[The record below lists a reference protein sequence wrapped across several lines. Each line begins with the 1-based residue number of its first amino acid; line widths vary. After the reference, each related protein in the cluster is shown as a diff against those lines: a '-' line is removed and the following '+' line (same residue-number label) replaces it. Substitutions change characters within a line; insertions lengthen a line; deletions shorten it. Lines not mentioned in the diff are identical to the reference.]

1 MAMTPRQA
9 AAVFFGTS
17 LFGLLAFS
25 SGLMIG
31 VGIGGDASLPT
42 MAKPGG
48 APLVSKPSPA
58 PVAAQAMAAPAP
70 VTAPAASI
78 LVPMPQST
86 PAGAPPGAA
95 PSAVA
100 QAPAAAN
107 TSTQAAA
114 AEVKVQSAAS
124 EPLAVKDFRVGLP
137 LDVAPASPLRG
148 RLVEAAHAAPRDL
161 TIAPPIAAA
170 VPKASATPAAAVPPM
185 TPAALPAAATAPAA
199 PPFVFSVQ
207 VGSFLVKGN
216 AERLA
221 EELNKRGYAAQVLV
235 AQSPGEPA
243 WYPVVLPPVSDL
255 ATVARQ
261 AQEFADSEGRNAEV
275 VSWLAAK

>member
-17 LFGLLAFS
+17 LFGLLTFS

-31 VGIGGDASLPT
+31 VGIGGDASLPD
-42 MAKPGG
+42 MARPAG
-48 APLVSKPSPA
+48 APLVGKPAAAPA
-58 PVAAQAMAAPAP
+58 AAQAMAAPAP
-70 VTAPAASI
+70 ITAPAAAV
-78 LVPMPQST
+78 LVPMPQSA
-86 PAGAPPGAA
+86 PAAAPRTAAPPT
-95 PSAVA
+95 VA

-107 TSTQAAA
+107 GSAQAAA
-114 AEVKVQSAAS
+114 AQPTAI
-124 EPLAVKDFRVGLP
+124 EPVAVKDFRVGLP

-161 TIAPPIAAA
+161 IIAPPAAA
-170 VPKASATPAAAVPPM
+170 AAAPQASAGPAAAPPI
-185 TPAALPAAATAPAA
+185 TPAALPAAATMPAA

-207 VGSFLVKGN
+207 VGSFLVKAN

-221 EELNKRGYAAQVLV
+221 AELNKRGYAAQVLV

-243 WYPVVLPPVSDL
+243 WYPVVLPPVSDV

>member
-17 LFGLLAFS
+17 LFGLLTFS

-31 VGIGGDASLPT
+31 VGIGGDASPPE
-42 MAKPGG
+42 MAKPAG
-48 APLVSKPSPA
+48 APLVTKPSAA
-58 PVAAQAMAAPAP
+58 PVAAQAMAAPA
-70 VTAPAASI
+70 AAV
-78 LVPMPQST
+78 LVPMPQSA
-86 PAGAPPGAA
+86 PAAAPPNAA
-95 PSAVA
+95 PPAVA
-100 QAPAAAN
+100 QAPSAAN
-107 TSTQAAA
+107 GSTQAAA
-114 AEVKVQSAAS
+114 AAAQVPPAAI
-124 EPLAVKDFRVGLP
+124 EPVAVKDFRVGLP
-137 LDVAPASPLRG
+137 LDVTPASSLRG

-161 TIAPPIAAA
+161 TIAPAATAAA
-170 VPKASATPAAAVPPM
+170 PQASASPAAAAPPI
-185 TPAALPAAATAPAA
+185 TPAALPAAAAMPAA

-207 VGSFLVKGN
+207 VGSFLVKAN

-221 EELNKRGYAAQVLV
+221 AELNKRGYAAQVLV

-243 WYPVVLPPVSDL
+243 WYPVVLPPVSDV

>member
-1 MAMTPRQA
+1 MAMTPQQA

-31 VGIGGDASLPT
+31 VGIGGDAGRPALAQPE
-42 MAKPGG
+42 G
-48 APLVSKPSPA
+48 APLVGKPPAA

-70 VTAPAASI
+70 MTAPAAAV
-78 LVPMPQST
+78 LVPMPQ
-86 PAGAPPGAA
+86 PAPAAAQPSAAPP
-95 PSAVA
+95 AVA
-100 QAPAAAN
+100 QAPAASG
-107 TSTQAAA
+107 TTQAAA
-114 AEVKVQSAAS
+114 AAVPATM
-124 EPLAVKDFRVGLP
+124 EPVAVKDFRVGLP
-137 LDVAPASPLRG
+137 LDVAAASPLRG
-148 RLVEAAHAAPRDL
+148 RLVEAAQAAPRDL
-161 TIAPPIAAA
+161 TVAPLAAA
-170 VPKASATPAAAVPPM
+170 APQAAAGPGSAAPAGPAAP
-185 TPAALPAAATAPAA
+185 LPAAATMPAA

-207 VGSFLVKGN
+207 VGSFLVKAN
-216 AERLA
+216 AERLV

-243 WYPVVLPPVSDL
+243 WYPVVLPPVSDI

-275 VSWLAAK
+275 VSWAAK

>member
-17 LFGLLAFS
+17 LFGLLAFG

-31 VGIGGDASLPT
+31 VGIGGGASRPALAQPD
-42 MAKPGG
+42 G
-48 APLVSKPSPA
+48 APLVGKPPAA
-58 PVAAQAMAAPAP
+58 PVAAQAMATPAP
-70 VTAPAASI
+70 VTPPGAAV
-78 LVPMPQST
+78 LVPMPQSA
-86 PAGAPPGAA
+86 PAAAPPSAA
-95 PSAVA
+95 PQAVA

-107 TSTQAAA
+107 GSTQAAA
-114 AEVKVQSAAS
+114 AAVQRAI
-124 EPLAVKDFRVGLP
+124 EPVAVKDFRVGLP
-137 LDVAPASPLRG
+137 LDIALASPLRG
-148 RLVEAAHAAPRDL
+148 RLVEAAQAAPRDL
-161 TIAPPIAAA
+161 TVAPPAAAAPPVAGGSASAAPPIIPTALPEAAA
-170 VPKASATPAAAVPPM
+170 MPAP
-185 TPAALPAAATAPAA
+185 

-207 VGSFLVKGN
+207 VGSFLVKAN

-243 WYPVVLPPVSDL
+243 WYPVVLPPVSDI

-275 VSWLAAK
+275 VSWAAK

>member
-31 VGIGGDASLPT
+31 VGIGGDASRPALAQPD
-42 MAKPGG
+42 G
-48 APLVSKPSPA
+48 APLVGKPPA
-58 PVAAQAMAAPAP
+58 ARVAAQAMALPAP
-70 VTAPAASI
+70 ITAPAAAV
-78 LVPMPQST
+78 LVPMPQS
-86 PAGAPPGAA
+86 
-95 PSAVA
+95 
-100 QAPAAAN
+100 APAAASPSAAPHAVAQVPAAAN
-107 TSTQAAA
+107 GSTQAAA
-114 AEVKVQSAAS
+114 AAVQVLAAV
-124 EPLAVKDFRVGLP
+124 EPVAVKDFRVGLP
-137 LDVAPASPLRG
+137 LDIALASPLRG
-148 RLVEAAHAAPRDL
+148 RLVEAAQAAPRVL
-161 TIAPPIAAA
+161 IVAP
-170 VPKASATPAAAVPPM
+170 PAAAAPQASGGSPAAAPPV
-185 TPAALPAAATAPAA
+185 TPAALPEATTMPAP

-207 VGSFLVKGN
+207 VGSFLVKAN

-221 EELNKRGYAAQVLV
+221 EELNKRGYGAQVLV

-243 WYPVVLPPVSDL
+243 WYPVVLPPVSDI

-275 VSWLAAK
+275 VSWAAR

>member
-1 MAMTPRQA
+1 MAMTPQQA

-31 VGIGGDASLPT
+31 VGIGGDTSRPAMGQPD
-42 MAKPGG
+42 G
-48 APLVSKPSPA
+48 APLVGKPPAA
-58 PVAAQAMAAPAP
+58 PVAAQALAAPAP
-70 VTAPAASI
+70 MTAPAAAV
-78 LVPMPQST
+78 LVPMPRSA
-86 PAGAPPGAA
+86 PAAAPP
-95 PSAVA
+95 SAVPPVVA

-107 TSTQAAA
+107 GSTQAAA
-114 AEVKVQSAAS
+114 TAVPVRAAM
-124 EPLAVKDFRVGLP
+124 EPVAVKDFRVGLP

-161 TIAPPIAAA
+161 TIAPIAAA
-170 VPKASATPAAAVPPM
+170 APQAAAGPASAAAPVAA
-185 TPAALPAAATAPAA
+185 TALPAVATMPTA

-207 VGSFLVKGN
+207 VGSFLVKAN

-221 EELNKRGYAAQVLV
+221 ADLNKRGYAAQVLV

-243 WYPVVLPPVSDL
+243 WYPVVLPPVSDV

-275 VSWLAAK
+275 VSWAAK

>member
-17 LFGLLAFS
+17 LFGLLTFS

-31 VGIGGDASLPT
+31 VGIGGDANLPD
-42 MAKPGG
+42 MARPAG
-48 APLVSKPSPA
+48 APLVGKPAAAPA
-58 PVAAQAMAAPAP
+58 AAQAMAAPAP
-70 VTAPAASI
+70 TTAPAAAV
-78 LVPMPQST
+78 LVPMPQSA
-86 PAGAPPGAA
+86 PAAAPRTAAPPT
-95 PSAVA
+95 VA

-107 TSTQAAA
+107 GSAQAAA
-114 AEVKVQSAAS
+114 AQPTAI
-124 EPLAVKDFRVGLP
+124 EPVAVKDFRVGLP

-161 TIAPPIAAA
+161 IIAPPAAA
-170 VPKASATPAAAVPPM
+170 AAAPQASAGPAAAPPI
-185 TPAALPAAATAPAA
+185 TPAALPAAATMPAA

-207 VGSFLVKGN
+207 VGSFLVKAN

-221 EELNKRGYAAQVLV
+221 SELNKRGYAAQVLV

-243 WYPVVLPPVSDL
+243 WYPVVLPPVSDV

>member
-17 LFGLLAFS
+17 LFGLLAFG

-31 VGIGGDASLPT
+31 VGIGGGASRPALVQPD
-42 MAKPGG
+42 G
-48 APLVSKPSPA
+48 APLVGKPPAA
-58 PVAAQAMAAPAP
+58 PVAAQAMATPAP
-70 VTAPAASI
+70 VTSPGAAV
-78 LVPMPQST
+78 LVPMPQSA
-86 PAGAPPGAA
+86 PATAPPSAA
-95 PSAVA
+95 PQAVA

-107 TSTQAAA
+107 GSTQAAA
-114 AEVKVQSAAS
+114 AAVQRAI
-124 EPLAVKDFRVGLP
+124 EPVAVNDFRVGLP
-137 LDVAPASPLRG
+137 LDIALASPLRG
-148 RLVEAAHAAPRDL
+148 RLVEAAQAAPRDL
-161 TIAPPIAAA
+161 TVAPPAAAAPPVAGGSASAAPPIIPTALPEAAA
-170 VPKASATPAAAVPPM
+170 MPAP
-185 TPAALPAAATAPAA
+185 

-207 VGSFLVKGN
+207 VGSFLVKAN

-243 WYPVVLPPVSDL
+243 WYPVVLPPVSDI

-275 VSWLAAK
+275 VSWAAK

>member
-17 LFGLLAFS
+17 LFGLLTFS

-31 VGIGGDASLPT
+31 VGIGGDANLPD
-42 MAKPGG
+42 MARPAG
-48 APLVSKPSPA
+48 APLVGKPAAAPA
-58 PVAAQAMAAPAP
+58 AAQAMAAPAP
-70 VTAPAASI
+70 MTAPAAAV
-78 LVPMPQST
+78 LVPMPQSA
-86 PAGAPPGAA
+86 PAAAPPNAAA
-95 PSAVA
+95 PAVA

-107 TSTQAAA
+107 GSTQAAA
-114 AEVKVQSAAS
+114 AQAQPAAI
-124 EPLAVKDFRVGLP
+124 EPVAVKDFRVGLP

-161 TIAPPIAAA
+161 IIA
-170 VPKASATPAAAVPPM
+170 PAAAAAAAPQASAGPAATAQPI
-185 TPAALPAAATAPAA
+185 TPAALPAAATMPAA

-207 VGSFLVKGN
+207 VGSFLVKAN

-221 EELNKRGYAAQVLV
+221 QELNKRGYAAQVLV

-243 WYPVVLPPVSDL
+243 WYPVVLPPVSDV

>member
-31 VGIGGDASLPT
+31 VGIGGDASLPA
-42 MAKPGG
+42 MVKPDG
-48 APLVSKPSPA
+48 APLAGKPPA
-58 PVAAQAMAAPAP
+58 APAAAQAMAAPA
-70 VTAPAASI
+70 AAV
-78 LVPMPQST
+78 LVPMPQS
-86 PAGAPPGAA
+86 
-95 PSAVA
+95 
-100 QAPAAAN
+100 APAAAPPSAAPAAVARAPAAVN
-107 TSTQAAA
+107 AATQAAA
-114 AEVKVQSAAS
+114 AAVQGHPAAI
-124 EPLAVKDFRVGLP
+124 EPVAVKDFRVGLP

-161 TIAPPIAAA
+161 TVAPAAAAAAPQAAAGPAAAAPPI
-170 VPKASATPAAAVPPM
+170 
-185 TPAALPAAATAPAA
+185 TPAALPAAAVMPAA

-207 VGSFLVKGN
+207 VGSFLVKAN

-221 EELNKRGYAAQVLV
+221 EALNKRGYAAQVLV

-243 WYPVVLPPVSDL
+243 WYPVVLPPVSDV

>member
-17 LFGLLAFS
+17 LFGLLTFS

-31 VGIGGDASLPT
+31 VGIGGDASLPD
-42 MAKPGG
+42 MARPAG
-48 APLVSKPSPA
+48 APLVGKPAAAPA
-58 PVAAQAMAAPAP
+58 AAQAMAAPAP
-70 VTAPAASI
+70 ITAPAAAV
-78 LVPMPQST
+78 LVPMPQSA
-86 PAGAPPGAA
+86 PAAAPPNAA
-95 PSAVA
+95 PPAVA

-107 TSTQAAA
+107 GSAQAAA
-114 AEVKVQSAAS
+114 AAAQTQPAAI
-124 EPLAVKDFRVGLP
+124 EPVAVKDFRVGLP

-148 RLVEAAHAAPRDL
+148 RLVEAAQAAPRDL
-161 TIAPPIAAA
+161 IIAPPAAA
-170 VPKASATPAAAVPPM
+170 AAAPQASAGPAAAPPI
-185 TPAALPAAATAPAA
+185 TPAALPAAATMPAA

-207 VGSFLVKGN
+207 VGSFLVKAN

-221 EELNKRGYAAQVLV
+221 AELNKRGYAAQVLV

-243 WYPVVLPPVSDL
+243 WYPVVLPPVSDV

>member
-17 LFGLLAFS
+17 LFGLLTFS

-31 VGIGGDASLPT
+31 VGIGGDANLPD
-42 MAKPGG
+42 MARPAG
-48 APLVSKPSPA
+48 APLVGKPA
-58 PVAAQAMAAPAP
+58 AAPAP
-70 VTAPAASI
+70 ITAPAAAV
-78 LVPMPQST
+78 LVPMPQSA
-86 PAGAPPGAA
+86 PAAASPNAAPP
-95 PSAVA
+95 AVA
-100 QAPAAAN
+100 QAPAAA
-107 TSTQAAA
+107 TGSAQAAA
-114 AEVKVQSAAS
+114 AQPAAI
-124 EPLAVKDFRVGLP
+124 EPVAVKDFRVGLP

-161 TIAPPIAAA
+161 IIAPPAAA
-170 VPKASATPAAAVPPM
+170 ASAPQASAGPAAAAPPI
-185 TPAALPAAATAPAA
+185 TPAALPAAAAMPAA

-207 VGSFLVKGN
+207 VGSFLVKAN

-221 EELNKRGYAAQVLV
+221 AELNKRGYAAQVLV

-243 WYPVVLPPVSDL
+243 WYPVVLPPVSDV

>member
-17 LFGLLAFS
+17 LFGLLTFS

-31 VGIGGDASLPT
+31 VGIGGDANLPD
-42 MAKPGG
+42 MARPAG
-48 APLVSKPSPA
+48 APLVGKPAAAPA
-58 PVAAQAMAAPAP
+58 AAQAMAAPAP
-70 VTAPAASI
+70 ITAPAAAV
-78 LVPMPQST
+78 LVPMPQSA
-86 PAGAPPGAA
+86 PAAAPRTAAPPT
-95 PSAVA
+95 VA

-107 TSTQAAA
+107 GSAQAAA
-114 AEVKVQSAAS
+114 AQPTAI
-124 EPLAVKDFRVGLP
+124 EPVAVKDFRVGLP

-161 TIAPPIAAA
+161 IIAPPAAA
-170 VPKASATPAAAVPPM
+170 AAAPQASAGPAAAAPPI
-185 TPAALPAAATAPAA
+185 TPAALPAAATMPAA

-207 VGSFLVKGN
+207 VGSFLVKAN

-221 EELNKRGYAAQVLV
+221 SELNKRGYAAQVLV

-243 WYPVVLPPVSDL
+243 WYPVVLPPVSDV

>member
-31 VGIGGDASLPT
+31 VGIGGDANRPA
-42 MAKPGG
+42 MGQPDG
-48 APLVSKPSPA
+48 APLVGKSPAA
-58 PVAAQAMAAPAP
+58 PVAAQAMAAPTT
-70 VTAPAASI
+70 VPASAV
-78 LVPMPQST
+78 LVPMPQS
-86 PAGAPPGAA
+86 APPAATPLSAA
-95 PSAVA
+95 PQAVA
-100 QAPAAAN
+100 QAPAAATN
-107 TSTQAAA
+107 GSTQAAA
-114 AEVKVQSAAS
+114 AI
-124 EPLAVKDFRVGLP
+124 EPIAVKDFRVGLP

-148 RLVEAAHAAPRDL
+148 RLVEVAHAAPRDL
-161 TIAPPIAAA
+161 IIASSAAAAPPASGGPAGAA
-170 VPKASATPAAAVPPM
+170 PLTTP
-185 TPAALPAAATAPAA
+185 TALPEAATMPAA

-207 VGSFLVKGN
+207 VGSFLVKAN
-216 AERLA
+216 AARLA
-221 EELNKRGYAAQVLV
+221 AELNKRGYAAQVLV

-275 VSWLAAK
+275 VSWAAK